1 MFLKF
6 HKIHRKTHAP
16 ASFSINLARAQVFS
30 CEFCEIFKN
39 NFFYKKNPVAA
50 SDFNCFSES
59 VYEVEIMVED
69 TLKFIIGIRLLVNP
83 ML

>member
-1 MFLKF
+1 M
-6 HKIHRKTHAP
+6 
-16 ASFSINLARAQVFS
+16 
-30 CEFCEIFKN
+30 
-39 NFFYKKNPVAA
+39 AA
-50 SDFNCFSES
+50 SYFNCFSES